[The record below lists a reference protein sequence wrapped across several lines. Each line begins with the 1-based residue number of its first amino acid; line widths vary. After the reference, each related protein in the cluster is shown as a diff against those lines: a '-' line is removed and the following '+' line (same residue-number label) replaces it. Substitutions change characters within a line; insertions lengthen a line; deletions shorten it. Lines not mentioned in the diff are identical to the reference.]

1 MAFQPDDLL
10 GETALRAAVAAL
22 AERNQ
27 HHLADMSEAEQADAV
42 GHWRELAMTVLTAA
56 RTASGPEP
64 GDGEGGGRAAI
75 VLEDA
80 GGDEITVHAS
90 FYPQLEDLGETGK
103 RAALRHALTLSRRAA
118 RDAGILG
125 R

>member
-10 GETALRAAVAAL
+10 GDAALRAAVAAL

-27 HHLADMSEAEQADAV
+27 HHLADMSEEEQADAV
-42 GHWRELAMTVLTAA
+42 AHWRELAMTVLVAA
-56 RTASGPEP
+56 RTAASTPEEH
-64 GDGEGGGRAAI
+64 GDDGGGRAAI

-90 FYPQLEDLGETGK
+90 FYPHPEDLGRGAVAPPPAQAT
-103 RAALRHALTLSRRAA
+103 A
-118 RDAGILG
+118 RQLLEQLG
-125 R
+125 GEA